1 MVQARKDKG
10 LKTFVV
16 VMAGP
21 EAKDTIQT
29 MTTERKIT
37 IPVTFLPQ
45 GTGAEDVK
53 AYQINP
59 SVKNTVLL
67 WRRGTV
73 RKGLVDIDEKSF
85 TTLDK
90 AVDEMLQ

>member
-1 MVQARKDKG
+1 MVQARKEKG

-21 EAKDTIQT
+21 ESKDAIQS

-37 IPVTFLPQ
+37 IPVVFLP
-45 GTGAEDVK
+45 GGPGADDVK

-59 SVKNTVLL
+59 SVKNTILL
-67 WRRGTV
+67 WKGGIV

-85 TTLDK
+85 PTLEK